1 MGYGAERGLSVQ
13 AVLGFIPLNLPL
25 RNPSA
30 SSSSSLCS
38 AVPGGLTPVLAA
50 RVPSRKGAG
59 DTVPT
64 KNRWLH
70 PSCIPVVPKCGTIRA
85 GRPPK
90 QG

>member
-1 MGYGAERGLSVQ
+1 MGYGAEWGLSVQ
-13 AVLGFIPLNLPL
+13 AVLVFIPLNLPL
-25 RNPSA
+25 RNPTA

-38 AVPGGLTPVLAA
+38 AMPGGLTPVLAA

-59 DTVPT
+59 NTFPT

-70 PSCIPVVPKCGTIRA
+70 PSCIPIDPKCGTIRA

-90 QG
+90 RG